1 MKILHTKLREK
12 GVILKMEYNAF
23 KEAVIS
29 AARASGIAEYEL
41 YYNAGED
48 VSVDVFKHEINE
60 FSSSADGG
68 VCFRCVVD
76 GKMGYASTEELSEE
90 QAISLVARAVDNAG
104 TLETEEREYL
114 AAGGL
119 EYETLDLKPYALP
132 TTEEL
137 INTALK
143 GERAVYDADPAV
155 IDGSSAGAACGSVK
169 IAICN
174 SNGLDL
180 SYENNMATFY
190 AQSVVS
196 NGKEMSDGF
205 EVNVG
210 SFDKLDVGE
219 LAKKATDEALSML
232 DADVAPTGAYPVV
245 FAPDAMSSLLATFS
259 GIFSAEN
266 AQRGL
271 SRLGGKEGEVVAS
284 DIVTLVDDPF
294 HPESAM
300 PINFDG
306 EGSPTH
312 KKNVIENG
320 TFKTLLYNLKTAA
333 TAGVQTTGNAAR
345 SYNSTVGIRPF
356 SMYIAPGD
364 KTEDQ
369 ILEEV
374 GEGVYITSL
383 GGLHA
388 GANVVSGD
396 FSLQSSG
403 HMIEGGKK
411 GRAVKSFTVAG
422 NFYAL
427 LGGITAI
434 GSELKLRS
442 RGITSFSSPCVRVDG
457 LTVAGK

>member
-1 MKILHTKLREK
+1 MK
-12 GVILKMEYNAF
+12 YNAF
-23 KEAVIS
+23 KEAVVA
-29 AARASGIAEYEL
+29 AARERGIAEYEL
-41 YYNAGED
+41 YYNAGEE
-48 VSVDVFKHEINE
+48 VSVGVFKHEINE
-60 FSSSADGG
+60 FSSYADGG
-68 VCFRCVVD
+68 VCFRCIVD

-90 QAISLVARAVDNAG
+90 QAASLVARAVDNAG

-114 AAGGL
+114 APGGL
-119 EYETLDLKPYALP
+119 EYESLDLVPYALP
-132 TTEEL
+132 TTEGL

-143 GERAVYDADPAV
+143 GERAVYDADSAV
-155 IDGSSAGAACGSVK
+155 IDGSSAGAGSGTFK

-180 SYENNMATFY
+180 TYENATASYY
-190 AQSVVS
+190 AVSVVS
-196 NGKEMSDGF
+196 NGKEMSDAF
-205 EVNVG
+205 EVYVG
-210 SFDKLDVGE
+210 SFEKLDVEKIAG
-219 LAKKATDEALSML
+219 KATEKALSML

-245 FAPDAMSSLLATFS
+245 FAPEAMSSLLETFS

-271 SRLGGKEGEVVAS
+271 SRLGGKEGEAIAS

-333 TAGVQTTGNAAR
+333 TAGVETTGNAAR

-364 KTEDQ
+364 QTEEQ
-369 ILEEV
+369 ILGEV
-374 GEGVYITSL
+374 GDGVYVTSL

-388 GANVVSGD
+388 GANVISGD

-403 HMIEGGKK
+403 YMIEDGKK

-422 NFYAL
+422 NFYTL
-427 LGGITAI
+427 LKKITAV
-434 GSELKLRS
+434 GSELELRS
-442 RGITSFSSPCVRVDG
+442 RGITSFSSPCVCVDG

>member
-1 MKILHTKLREK
+1 
-12 GVILKMEYNAF
+12 MEYNAF
-23 KEAVIS
+23 KKSVID
-29 AARASGIAEYEL
+29 AAESRGIAEYEL

-48 VSVDVFKHEINE
+48 VSVDVYKHEINE

-68 VCFRCVVD
+68 VCFRCIVD

-90 QAISLVARAVDNAG
+90 QAVSLVERAVDNAG
-104 TLETEEREYL
+104 TLETEDREYL
-114 AAGGL
+114 APGGL
-119 EYETLDLKPYALP
+119 EYETLELKPYALP

-137 INTALK
+137 INTAMS
-143 GERAVYDADPAV
+143 GERAIYDADPAV
-155 IDGSSAGAACGSVK
+155 IDGSTAGAGCGSVK
-169 IAICN
+169 IAIYN

-180 SYENNMATFY
+180 SYENSAATFY
-190 AQSVVS
+190 AASVVS
-196 NGKEMSDGF
+196 NGKEMSNGF
-205 EVNVG
+205 EVNIG
-210 SFDKLDVGE
+210 DFAKLDVGE
-219 LAKKATDEALSML
+219 IAKKATEKALSML

-245 FAPDAMSSLLATFS
+245 FSPDAMSSLLSTYS

-266 AQRGL
+266 AQKGL
-271 SRLGGKEGEVVAS
+271 SKLGGKEGESIAAE
-284 DIVTLVDDPF
+284 IVTLVDDPF

-320 TFKTLLYNLKTAA
+320 VFKTLLHNLKTAA
-333 TAGVQTTGNAAR
+333 AAGTVSTGNASR
-345 SYNSTVGIRPF
+345 SYNSNVGIRPF

-364 KTEDQ
+364 KTEEE
-369 ILEEV
+369 ILSEV

-388 GANVVSGD
+388 GANVISGD

-403 HMIEGGKK
+403 FMIEGGKK

-422 NFYAL
+422 NFYGL
-427 LGGITAI
+427 LKGVKAV
-434 GSELKLRS
+434 GSELELRS

>member
-1 MKILHTKLREK
+1 
-12 GVILKMEYNAF
+12 MEYNAF
-23 KEAVIS
+23 KDAVIK
-29 AARASGIAEYEL
+29 AASDRGIAEYEL
-41 YYNAGED
+41 YYNASED
-48 VSVDVFKHEINE
+48 VSVDIFKHEINE

-90 QAISLVARAVDNAG
+90 QAVSLVARAVDNAG
-104 TLETEEREYL
+104 ILETEEREYL
-114 AAGGL
+114 APGGL
-119 EYETLDLKPYALP
+119 EYEKLEFVPYELP

-143 GERAVYDADPAV
+143 GERAVYDTDPAV
-155 IDGSSAGAACGSVK
+155 IDGSSAAAACGRVK
-169 IAICN
+169 VAICN

-180 SYENNMATFY
+180 TYENTLASYY
-190 AQSVVS
+190 AVSVVS
-196 NGKEMSDGF
+196 NGKEMSDAF
-205 EVNVG
+205 EMNVG
-210 SFDKLDVGE
+210 SFEKLDVE
-219 LAKKATDEALSML
+219 KLAKKATDKALSML

-245 FAPDAMSSLLATFS
+245 FAPEAMSSLLATYS

-266 AQRGL
+266 AQKGL
-271 SRLGGKEGEVVAS
+271 SQLAGKEGETIAS

-294 HPESAM
+294 HPEAAM

-312 KKNVIENG
+312 KKNVIEAG

-333 TAGVQTTGNAAR
+333 AAGVETTGNASR

-356 SMYIAPGD
+356 SMYIAPGT
-364 KTEDQ
+364 KTEEQ
-369 ILEEV
+369 ILSEV

-388 GANVVSGD
+388 GANVISGD

-403 HMIEGGKK
+403 YMIEGGKK

-422 NFYAL
+422 NFYGL
-427 LGGITAI
+427 LKGITAV
-434 GSELKLRS
+434 GSELELRS